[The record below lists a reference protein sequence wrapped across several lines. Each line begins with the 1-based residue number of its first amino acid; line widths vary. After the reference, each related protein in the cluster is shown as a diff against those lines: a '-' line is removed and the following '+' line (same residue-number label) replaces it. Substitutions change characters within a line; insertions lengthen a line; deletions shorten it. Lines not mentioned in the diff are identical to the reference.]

1 MPLPAFR
8 LRDRPYLL
16 LVLTMLMW
24 GGNAVASRLAVG
36 ELSPMVLTGGRWLFA
51 CMVLLPFIRR
61 DLARDWPGLKPR
73 LLRLS
78 LLGTFGF
85 TAFNALYYI
94 AAHYT
99 TAINL
104 TILQGSTPALVLLGM
119 LAFYRMPVTKR
130 QLAGLAVTLL
140 GVATLASGG
149 SIEALLA
156 LRLNHGDVLLLITC
170 VLYAGYTIAMRN
182 KPDASPLSVFCVI
195 ALAAFV
201 SSVPLVTAEIAMGKA
216 IWPHSLLGWGVLI
229 FAALFPSAISQI
241 YFIRA
246 IEIIGPGR
254 AGLFI
259 NLVPVFG
266 ALLAV
271 LILGERFGWHHALA
285 LLLVVGGI
293 LLAELARRPPPVAAL
308 EP

>member
-1 MPLPAFR
+1 MPIPALR
-8 LRDRPYLL
+8 LYDRPYLL
-16 LVLTMLMW
+16 LALTMLMW

-51 CMVLLPFIRR
+51 CVALLPFVHR
-61 DLARDWPGLKPR
+61 DLVRDWPALKPR

-85 TAFNALYYI
+85 TAFNALYYA

-104 TILQGSTPALVLLGM
+104 TIMQSSVPALVLLGM
-119 LAFYRMPVTKR
+119 LVFYRMPVTKR
-130 QLAGLAVTLL
+130 QLAGLLVTLL
-140 GVATLASGG
+140 GIATLASGG
-149 SIEALLA
+149 SIHVLLT
-156 LRLNHGDVLLLITC
+156 LRLNHGDLLLLIAC
-170 VLYAGYTIAMRN
+170 VFYSGYTIAMRD
-182 KPDASPLSVFCVI
+182 KPDASPISLFCVI

-201 SSVPLVTAEIAMGKA
+201 SSIPLIAAEAAMGKA
-216 IWPHSLLGWGVLI
+216 IWPHSLLGWGVLA
-229 FAALFPSAISQI
+229 FVALFPSALSQI
-241 YFIRA
+241 YYIRA

-254 AGLFI
+254 AGLFF
-259 NLVPVFG
+259 NLMPVFG

-271 LILGERFGWHHALA
+271 LILGERFGLHHALA

-293 LLAELARRPPPVAAL
+293 LLAELAHRPPRSL

>member
-1 MPLPAFR
+1 MPFPALR
-8 LRDRPYLL
+8 LHDRPYLL
-16 LVLTMLMW
+16 LALTMLMW

-36 ELSPMVLTGGRWLFA
+36 ELSPMVLTGFRWLFA
-51 CMVLLPFIRR
+51 CIALLPFVHR
-61 DLARDWPGLKPR
+61 DLVRDWPVLKPK
-73 LLRLS
+73 LARLS
-78 LLGTFGF
+78 LLGAFGF
-85 TAFNALYYI
+85 TAFNALYYV

-104 TILQGSTPALVLLGM
+104 TILQGSVPALVLLGM

-130 QLAGLAVTLL
+130 QAAGLVVTLL

-149 SIEALLA
+149 SIHALLA
-156 LRLNHGDVLLLITC
+156 LRLNHGDLLLLIAC
-170 VLYAGYTIAMRN
+170 VFYSGYTIAMRD
-182 KPDASPLSVFCVI
+182 KPAASPISIFCVI
-195 ALAAFV
+195 AMAAFV
-201 SSVPLVTAEIAMGKA
+201 SSIPLVAVEAAMGEA
-216 IWPHSLLGWGVLI
+216 IWPHSLLGWGVLA
-229 FAALFPSAISQI
+229 FVALFPSAISQI

-293 LLAELARRPPPVAAL
+293 LLAELARRPPPPAIL
-308 EP
+308 KP